1 MSKYSSK
8 NNKHQSTKRKVWRDL
23 GSGIWLSEASTST
36 SLPLNKSNHDI
47 VEDNE
52 PILHHLRQRSKYNYF
67 ITKHVTNK
75 HFLIGI
81 QQSIR
86 AVEQN
91 QICGIYAGLD
101 ESFAMDPINT
111 NNDFSYFCTEFNQ
124 HPIDSYYNN
133 IDMEL
138 QYIDHFL
145 YERSI
150 NLEQQLRTNINACV
164 FISKESNEISL
175 ETLTLLREAC
185 LAIGVTVIEVGV
197 LTQTQFRHVIT
208 SYTLK
213 PWRTKKEFD
222 LVVASAPSP
231 KTVPIPIPINF
242 NSSNYALLTEADPYF
257 KQLETPMGGMEDMKE
272 TKEIK
277 KIKKKAKKAKKTK
290 KVKQV
295 GETKAVPVTGETKEE
310 ARKAAREK
318 TTERFRVKA
327 GLTPQKEELQP
338 MEAPSPIQ
346 NIPPLIEI
354 ISPLQSDSALQ
365 EDWESMKPIDKD
377 RYQERDGLE
386 GPFMTRIGKVVYY
399 DPREGSYY
407 DPDSDIYIT
416 DTSLLYPFQKQ
427 FQFSYHDSTLP
438 GLNKNVVLQTLSY
451 LSKGGYGYVFHAKE
465 VLKRKKPA
473 YCKTCYSFS
482 CTCGYNSTFAFGTSY
497 AVKIPHKAGDQELK
511 RLQSR
516 HANSTSWT
524 NGASHD
530 NVTTVMGWSTNAVD
544 EQSGTSYLK
553 SEMQQLAP
561 YGFIVLEYGHLGSV
575 FSNFLKCQGGLNVKH
590 RTHAYVTK
598 TKAFEETYIKRITI
612 DILSGLEFLHAKG
625 IIHRDIKS
633 ENLVI
638 NCYGNVQITDWG
650 MILSTKSKQDR
661 KRFKIPSVA
670 TGKERGRW
678 FYTAFFFFQRFLFCF
693 ILSTICS

>member
-23 GSGIWLSEASTST
+23 GSGIWLSETSTST

-47 VEDNE
+47 FEDNE
-52 PILHHLRQRSKYNYF
+52 PILHQLKQRSKYNYF

-86 AVEQN
+86 AVEKN

-111 NNDFSYFCTEFNQ
+111 NNDFSHFCTEFNQ

-175 ETLTLLREAC
+175 TTLTLLREAC

-222 LVVASAPSP
+222 DVVASAPSP

-257 KQLETPMGGMEDMKE
+257 KQLETPMEGMEEMKDMKEMKEMKE
-272 TKEIK
+272 TK
-277 KIKKKAKKAKKTK
+277 
-290 KVKQV
+290 
-295 GETKAVPVTGETKEE
+295 
-310 ARKAAREK
+310 
-318 TTERFRVKA
+318 
-327 GLTPQKEELQP
+327 
-338 MEAPSPIQ
+338 
-346 NIPPLIEI
+346 
-354 ISPLQSDSALQ
+354 QS
-365 EDWESMKPIDKD
+365 
-377 RYQERDGLE
+377 
-386 GPFMTRIGKVVYY
+386 
-399 DPREGSYY
+399 
-407 DPDSDIYIT
+407 

-482 CTCGYNSTFAFGTSY
+482 CNCGHNSTFAFGTSY

-516 HANSTSWT
+516 HANSTSWI

-575 FSNFLKCQGGLNVKH
+575 FSNFLKCQGGLNAEH
-590 RTHAYVTK
+590 RSYAHVAK

-661 KRFKIPSVA
+661 KKLKIPSVA

-678 FYTAFFFFQRFLFCF
+678 FYTAFFFFPKIFVLFYNY
-693 ILSTICS
+693 TICF